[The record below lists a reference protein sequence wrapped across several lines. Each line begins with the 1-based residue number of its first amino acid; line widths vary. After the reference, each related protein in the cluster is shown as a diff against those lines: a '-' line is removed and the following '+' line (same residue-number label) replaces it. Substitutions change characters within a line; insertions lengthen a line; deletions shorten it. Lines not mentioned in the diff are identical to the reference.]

1 MFKKR
6 NSWLMIGLVC
16 LIFGGLTCLLY
27 EPFNQWL
34 TNSASLKEAG
44 FSGALMLIF
53 AVVLQIVIAFLPGEP
68 LEIMA
73 GVLYGSWLGLLLCL
87 IGALIGS
94 IIIYILV
101 KKLGLPLV
109 AKFFKEEQISQLHFL
124 KNEQKLFS
132 ILFFIF
138 LIPGVPKDLLTYMM
152 PLTSLNLTQFFIITT
167 VARIPSIITST
178 VGGDLVASQDYHL
191 AIITFVLTAVLALLG
206 MRYYQLQ
213 VKKAHLN

>member
-27 EPFNQWL
+27 EPFSQWL

-73 GVLYGSWLGLLLCL
+73 GGLYGSWLGLLLC
-87 IGALIGS
+87 
-94 IIIYILV
+94 
-101 KKLGLPLV
+101 
-109 AKFFKEEQISQLHFL
+109 
-124 KNEQKLFS
+124 
-132 ILFFIF
+132 
-138 LIPGVPKDLLTYMM
+138 
-152 PLTSLNLTQFFIITT
+152 
-167 VARIPSIITST
+167 
-178 VGGDLVASQDYHL
+178 
-191 AIITFVLTAVLALLG
+191 
-206 MRYYQLQ
+206 
-213 VKKAHLN
+213 

>member
-27 EPFNQWL
+27 EPFSQWL

-87 IGALIGS
+87 IGALLGS

-101 KKLGLPLV
+101 KKLGLPFV

-138 LIPGVPKDLLTYMM
+138 FLLIPCMPAYILCIHINQLLENFSFYTHERLDF
-152 PLTSLNLTQFFIITT
+152 PFCTT
-167 VARIPSIITST
+167 RI
-178 VGGDLVASQDYHL
+178 
-191 AIITFVLTAVLALLG
+191 VLFCNMGCVEIG
-206 MRYYQLQ
+206 
-213 VKKAHLN
+213 KS